1 MVNETRKIRKVKN
14 CEGWILK
21 TNKME
26 VERLAVSLGINFSWA
41 LTKEE
46 FANKLYIEGLEEKF
60 LDEINKRKVNGKLG
74 LGFN

>member
-1 MVNETRKIRKVKN
+1 
-14 CEGWILK
+14 
-21 TNKME
+21 ME